1 MPLLGGGR
9 PDPGRLRTCGM
20 LVVPGCSRSCPLS
33 SPYSICASLTYI
45 MDQAGA
51 FPSVLDCIR
60 PSALSKKN
68 QNQSINHAGAD
79 AEHQHRPG
87 HHEQLGRR
95 SGDESLWLCQD
106 RHTIFLEIFSAAS
119 KVGGAYCFS
128 LPLQIQTR
136 SKYAYLSQS
145 LLKGTHEP
153 ALQNF

>member
-106 RHTIFLEIFSAAS
+106 RHTVFSEFFQLPP
-119 KVGGAYCFS
+119 KWGAYCFS

>member
-1 MPLLGGGR
+1 MDTLPLPPRGERGR
-9 PDPGRLRTCGM
+9 KQISSICPLDEMARTC
-20 LVVPGCSRSCPLS
+20 
-33 SPYSICASLTYI
+33 AKKE
-45 MDQAGA
+45 
-51 FPSVLDCIR
+51 
-60 PSALSKKN
+60 SAAALLFFSQQH
-68 QNQSINHAGAD
+68 QNNAVHNARERAEHDDWPRDDEHLRRHAG
-79 AEHQHRPG
+79 
-87 HHEQLGRR
+87 
-95 SGDESLWLCQD
+95 DEALWLCQD